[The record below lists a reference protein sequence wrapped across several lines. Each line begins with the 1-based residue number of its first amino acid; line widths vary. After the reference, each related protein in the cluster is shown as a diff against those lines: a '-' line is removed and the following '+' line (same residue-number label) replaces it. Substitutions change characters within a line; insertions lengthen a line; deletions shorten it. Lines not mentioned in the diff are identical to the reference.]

1 MSKTVNEPWVF
12 GAKNERHRGTVI
24 EAQEGK
30 VYTTEQAITVGGLD
44 WLVELRDPITN
55 DDDAVPAKEWKQVV
69 KVESVEIEVEGVKT
83 LSKAFRTLGIVKL
96 RYKELQNR
104 AAFRFFDRALIDGA
118 ATLVAVGHLDFGK
131 RVWAV
136 AKRPVSMEL
145 APGDEVH
152 EHLILTTSHD
162 GSSAVRV
169 MFAPYR
175 TSTGTMLH
183 VGQGR
188 RMKSEVK
195 VRHTKSIDAKM
206 QTVHNVLQAESD
218 YFDRWRTALIGDPG
232 TGAKGF
238 KQRIVTTS
246 EIDKV
251 VKSLFPARIKKD
263 AEGKPF
269 EEISGK
275 AQKARDLVL
284 ARIAEQEK
292 TRKEAHEKAGQET
305 PKDTLALDLF
315 LGVSEYAAKDRK
327 AKNEGNNWVVSTF
340 GSGSDLRQESF
351 DLISGL

>member
-1 MSKTVNEPWVF
+1 VSNTINAPWVF
-12 GAKNERHRGTVI
+12 GAQKDRHRGTVI

-30 VYTTEQAITVGGLD
+30 TYTTAEAIKAGSLD
-44 WLVELRDPITN
+44 WLVELRDPST
-55 DDDAVPAKEWKQVV
+55 DDDDNIPAKEWKQVI
-69 KVESVEIEVEGVKT
+69 KVELVPDGETPTTLVKT
-83 LSKAFRTLGIVKL
+83 FRTLGIVKT

-104 AAFRFFDRALIDGA
+104 AAFSFFDRALIDGA

-136 AKRPVSMEL
+136 ARRPQSMEL
-145 APGDEVH
+145 APGDVVH

-175 TSTGTMLH
+175 AATGTMLH

-188 RMKSEVK
+188 KMRSEVK
-195 VRHTKSIDAKM
+195 VRHTKSIDVKM

-218 YFDRWRTALIGDPG
+218 YFDRWRVALVGDPG
-232 TGAKGF
+232 TNAKGF
-238 KQRIVTTS
+238 KQRVVTTS

-251 VKSLFPARIKKD
+251 VKTLFPSRIKKD
-263 AEGKPF
+263 ENGVPF
-269 EEISGK
+269 EEVSAK
-275 AQKARDLVL
+275 AQKARDLVM
-284 ARIAEQEK
+284 ARIAEQE
-292 TRKEAHEKAGQET
+292 TRRKEAFEKAGQET

-327 AKNEGNNWVVSTF
+327 AKNEGNNWVCSTF

-351 DLISGL
+351 DLISSL

>member
-1 MSKTVNEPWVF
+1 VTKTSEPWVF
-12 GAKNERHRGTVI
+12 GAKSARHRGTVI

-30 VYTTEQAITVGGLD
+30 TYTTEEGIKVGELD
-44 WLVELRDPITN
+44 WLVELRDPQSA
-55 DDDAVPAKEWKQVV
+55 DDDAIPASEWKQVV
-69 KVESVEIEVEGVKT
+69 KVEQVPGETPESLVKV
-83 LSKAFRTLGIVKL
+83 FRTLGIVKL

-104 AAFRFFDRALIDGA
+104 AAFRFFDNALIDGA

-131 RVWAV
+131 RVWAI

-175 TSTGTMLH
+175 QNTGTMLH

-195 VRHTKSIDAKM
+195 VRHTKSVDIKM
-206 QTVHNVLQAESD
+206 QTVHNVLQAETD
-218 YFDRWRTALIGDPG
+218 YFARWRTALVGDPG

-238 KQRIVTTS
+238 KQRVVTTS

-251 VKSLFPARIKKD
+251 VKSLFPSRIKKD
-263 AEGKPF
+263 EEGKPY
-269 EEISGK
+269 EEVSGK
-275 AQKARDLVL
+275 AQKARDLIL
-284 ARIAEQEK
+284 GRIAEQEK
-292 TRKEAHEKAGQET
+292 ARKEAHEKAGQDT
-305 PKDTLALDLF
+305 PKDTLALDVF
-315 LGVSEYAAKDRK
+315 LGISEYAAKDRK